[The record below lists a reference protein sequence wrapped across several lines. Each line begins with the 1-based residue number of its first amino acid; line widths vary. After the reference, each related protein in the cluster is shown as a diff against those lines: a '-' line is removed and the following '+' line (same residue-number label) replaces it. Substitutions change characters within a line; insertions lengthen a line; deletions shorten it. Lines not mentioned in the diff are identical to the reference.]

1 MSIELDNLINVHWC
15 VKSQS
20 TGLINDSVGVVGS
33 YWLGSRRKVNLIKSG
48 VVRRRRWRPMG
59 DEIRT
64 KIH

>member
-1 MSIELDNLINVHWC
+1 MSIGLDNLINVNWC

-20 TGLINDSVGVVGS
+20 AGLINDSVGVA
-33 YWLGSRRKVNLIKSG
+33 RQVNLIKSG

-59 DEIRT
+59 DEIRS